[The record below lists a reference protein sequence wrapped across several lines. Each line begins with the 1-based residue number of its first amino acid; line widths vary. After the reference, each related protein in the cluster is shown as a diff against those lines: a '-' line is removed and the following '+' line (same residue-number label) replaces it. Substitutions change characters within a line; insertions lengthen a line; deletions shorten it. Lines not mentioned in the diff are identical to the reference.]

1 MEYQFVIEK
10 PGRGAWLYQ
19 FLSNNL
25 DTFDTDSFD
34 LKSVSRDGDKV
45 ILDVEI
51 DLDQLV
57 SRLLQGIFLKNTVL
71 REEGFVM
78 RASKKIKRARSRGKF
93 KSDDPK
99 TPENEAWEG
108 GKAPAKKKKAAPRKR
123 AIKKKALPTKKK

>member
-25 DTFDTDSFD
+25 DTFDTASFD

-51 DLDQLV
+51 DIDRLV
-57 SRLLQGIFLKNTVL
+57 SRLAQGIFLGNL
-71 REEGFVM
+71 YFREEGFIVKAV
-78 RASKKIKRARSRGKF
+78 RTIKRARSRGKF

-108 GKAPAKKKKAAPRKR
+108 GKAPPKKKKAAPRKR
-123 AIKKKALPTKKK
+123 KVVAKKAPAKKK

>member
-25 DTFDTDSFD
+25 DTFDTSSFD

-45 ILDVEI
+45 LIDIEI

-57 SRLLQGIFLKNTVL
+57 SRLLQGIFLKNKVL
-71 REEGFVM
+71 RDEGFVM
-78 RASKKIKRARSRGKF
+78 RVSKKIKRARSRGKF

-108 GKAPAKKKKAAPRKR
+108 GKAPAKKKATPRKR
-123 AIKKKALPTKKK
+123 ASQKKALPRKKK